1 MIEHEAEESMLKYFS
16 PDSRLID
23 YLEERLQLSKEM
35 DRLDVTGKDFT
46 PKINARDKS
55 LRTKKVR
62 ILNDIIFQA
71 MADLTF
77 FFKAISLHLELQEI
91 LDSDIKDLLGIR
103 HKSSHEYGFM
113 ILDVLRSILKV
124 KDGQKEGSIKR
135 DDFRL
140 SLNYK
145 IQGIV
150 LDKANGLCL
159 LYSTTTEQSTL
170 YGMTLAGH
178 GPGQECWL

>member
-35 DRLDVTGKDFT
+35 DRLDVTGKEFT

-113 ILDVLRSILKV
+113 ILD
-124 KDGQKEGSIKR
+124 
-135 DDFRL
+135 
-140 SLNYK
+140 
-145 IQGIV
+145 
-150 LDKANGLCL
+150 L
-159 LYSTTTEQSTL
+159 LAVNFES
-170 YGMTLAGH
+170 
-178 GPGQECWL
+178 